1 MNAAI
6 PATPRPPA
14 DFWRASARQI
24 GIACLIWAL
33 ASTILYFLAP
43 GIETFPRLL
52 LFSECSGTAITIIF
66 ILLRRLRWFRS
77 NTTLID
83 WVVTGVI
90 AIPTGFVVGHVIA
103 FLILDEPMRLL
114 QPGHFTLVPVLFTV
128 LVAACALYYFA
139 MQERLAK
146 EAAVRSA
153 AQLLAAE
160 SQLRMLRAQLE
171 PHMLFNT
178 LANLRSLLNEDP
190 RQAEVMIDRLIVYL
204 RSALAASR
212 SESTTLAGEFT
223 QLRAY
228 LDIMSIRMGPRLS
241 FRLELPANLEAT
253 PIPPMLLQPLVE
265 NAIKHGIE
273 PKVGTGS
280 IEVLARRG
288 DAGIEIMVN
297 DSGLGLAPD
306 SGTAERPEGAGGSY
320 GLVHV
325 RERLKAVYGTAA
337 SMQIKPRSPNGVCV
351 TVTIPG

>member
-1 MNAAI
+1 MPLHSAA
-6 PATPRPPA
+6 
-14 DFWRASARQI
+14 FWRTTARQI
-24 GIACLIWAL
+24 AVGALVWGL

-43 GIETFPRLL
+43 GIETYGRLL
-52 LFSECSGTAITIIF
+52 LFSECSGTSMVIIF

-77 NTTLID
+77 SSTLVE
-83 WVVTGVI
+83 WVVTGAI
-90 AIPTGFVVGHVIA
+90 ALPTGFTVGHYIA
-103 FLILDEPMRLL
+103 FLILDEPMRML
-114 QPGHFTLVPVLFTV
+114 QPGHYSLVPVLFAT

-146 EAAVRSA
+146 EAAVRSE

-178 LANLRSLLNEDP
+178 LANLRSLLKEDP
-190 RQAEVMIDRLIVYL
+190 PQAEVMIDRLIVYL

-228 LDIMSIRMGPRLS
+228 LDIMSIRMGTRLTY
-241 FRLELPANLEAT
+241 RLDLPADLEAM

-273 PKVGTGS
+273 PKVGAGS
-280 IEVLARRG
+280 IEVLARSADG
-288 DAGIEIMVN
+288 GVEIVVN
-297 DSGLGLAPD
+297 DSGLGLPPD
-306 SGTAERPEGAGGSY
+306 SGSAGQPAGSGGSY

-325 RERLKAVYGTAA
+325 RERLKAVYGDKA
-337 SMQIKPRSPNGVCV
+337 SMQIKSRSPNGVA
-351 TVTIPG
+351 VTIAIPG